1 MVVSVPLN
9 TAIARY
15 MKKLSEKQMKVKDRR
30 TRLMN
35 EILQN
40 IKTIKLFAWEEA
52 FAKKLHQVRNVEELR
67 LLRITG
73 SVSAFFN
80 FFWTA
85 IPFLVSLATFT
96 TYALTSDK
104 PLTADIIFPALSLFS
119 LLQFPIAM
127 LASIITSVIAAQVS
141 ARRLSDFLDAGELD
155 PEARKVVIPGEPQD
169 GTSRASMTPEDAA
182 LAEPAAIGDKVLT
195 IKNGEFKWS
204 RDLPVPTLQDINLT
218 VKKGE
223 LLAVLGKVGD
233 GKTSL
238 LSAIL
243 GEMHRSDG
251 EVVVRGRTAY
261 FTQGGWCMGASV
273 RDNILFGLK
282 YEPEFYQRVL
292 DACALGPD
300 LNILPNG
307 DQTEIG
313 ERGVSLSGGQ
323 RARVAL
329 ARACYA
335 RADIYLLDDPLAA
348 VDAHVGAHIFEH
360 VIGPNGMLKDKARIL
375 TLNSVAALPRCD
387 QIISVRRGI
396 ILEERGSYQEVMAKR
411 GDLYN
416 LITGIGKQPAGK
428 SQDDSERQEGEENA
442 AEGGEQYDEAFA
454 EAQKEGKKAA
464 RRVSSASMQRPKVLT
479 RKQIKADTLRQ
490 LRETS
495 TPQENRAKGSVSL
508 EVYKQYAKSS
518 NLIGVALYLLAQ
530 ALTQVFQVGRDV
542 VLKQYAARNSET
554 GGVDRSETTYFLA
567 VYGVVGISG
576 SLMICIA
583 PFILWA
589 WLVVASAR
597 KFHDGMYDSVMR
609 SPLQWFETIPTGRL
623 LNLFSRDVN
632 VIDEILPR
640 VVHSAIRTGIV
651 IIGVLVVV
659 SYSVPPFLIGIIPIA
674 IGYRF
679 ILKYYLSTSREVKR
693 LDSISKTPIFQYF
706 SETLGGLSS
715 IRAFGQESRFI
726 ATSEARVDRNQ
737 QCYFPSVS
745 CNRWLAVRI
754 EFVGSIIILTASMLA
769 VIIKTKNGGKMDAG
783 LLGLMMSQTLNTTQ
797 SLNWVVRSVSEVEQ
811 NIVSVERVISYSDL
825 TPEAPYE
832 IPEKKPPQ
840 GWPSKGEVKL
850 DSYSTRYRADLGL
863 VLKKLN
869 LSIRPGERVGVV
881 GRTGAGKSSLALALF
896 RIIEP
901 AEGTVMIDG
910 INTKEI
916 GLKDLRRGISI
927 IPQDANIWEGTLRDN
942 LDPTGSSDDAALWR
956 ALDSARLREHV
967 NSLEG
972 RLDARLSEGGTNF
985 SAGQRQLICIAR
997 AFLRNSQVLILDEA
1011 TANIDL
1017 ETDEMLQKIVRSEFK
1032 GTTITVAHRLNTIM
1046 DSDRILVLRDGE
1058 VAEFDTPENL
1068 LAKKTSIFFGMA
1080 VEAGLAKV

>member
-1 MVVSVPLN
+1 M
-9 TAIARY
+9 
-15 MKKLSEKQMKVKDRR
+15 
-30 TRLMN
+30 
-35 EILQN
+35 
-40 IKTIKLFAWEEA
+40 
-52 FAKKLHQVRNVEELR
+52 
-67 LLRITG
+67 LRITG

-85 IPFLVSLATFT
+85 VPFLVSLATFT
-96 TYALTSDK
+96 TYALTSEE

-141 ARRLSDFLDAGELD
+141 ARRLAEFLDAGELD
-155 PEARKVVIPGEPQD
+155 DDARKVILPGSSDGEPSALS
-169 GTSRASMTPEDAA
+169 TTPE
-182 LAEPAAIGDKVLT
+182 IGDDVVV
-195 IKNGEFKWS
+195 IKDGEFKWS
-204 RDLPVPTLQDINLT
+204 RDQPVPTLQDINLT

-243 GEMHRSDG
+243 GEMYRSDG
-251 EVVVRGRTAY
+251 EVTIRGRTAY
-261 FTQGGWCMGASV
+261 FSQGGWCMGASV
-273 RDNILFGLK
+273 RDNILFGLT
-282 YEPEFYQRVL
+282 YEPEFYQKVL

-348 VDAHVGAHIFEH
+348 VDAHVGAHIFEN
-360 VIGPNGMLKDKARIL
+360 VIGPKGMLKNKARIL
-375 TLNSVAALPRCD
+375 TLNAVAPLPQCD
-387 QIISVRRGI
+387 QIVSVRRGI
-396 ILEERGSYQEVMAKR
+396 IVDERGTYDEVMARK
-411 GDLYN
+411 GDLYT
-416 LITGIGKQPAGK
+416 LITGLGKQSGDRG
-428 SQDDSERQEGEENA
+428 DD
-442 AEGGEQYDEAFA
+442 
-454 EAQKEGKKAA
+454 AA
-464 RRVSSASMQRPKVLT
+464 RDEPAAMAGDEDYDDALAAAANSEDKKMSRRISSASMRRPQTLS

-495 TPQENRAKGSVSL
+495 APQENRATGSVSW

-518 NLIGVALYLLAQ
+518 NLWGVALYLLAQ
-530 ALTQVFQVGRDV
+530 LLTQVFQVGRDV

-554 GGVDRSETTYFLA
+554 GGVSKEETSYFLGLYAA
-567 VYGVVGISG
+567 VGLSG
-576 SLMICIA
+576 SLMICVA

-597 KFHDGMYDSVMR
+597 HFHDGMYASVMR
-609 SPLQWFETIPTGRL
+609 SPLQWFELIPTGRL

-640 VVHSAIRTGIV
+640 VVHSAIRTGTV
-651 IIGVLVVV
+651 VAGVLVIV
-659 SYSVPPFLIGIIPIA
+659 SYSVPPFLFAVVPLA
-674 IGYRF
+674 IGYRM
-679 ILKYYLSTSREVKR
+679 ILKYYLATSRELKR

-745 CNRWLAVRI
+745 CNRWLAIRI
-754 EFVGSIIILTASMLA
+754 EFVGSIIILIASMLA
-769 VIIKTKNGGKMDAG
+769 VAIKTKNGNMDAG

-797 SLNWVVRSVSEVEQ
+797 ALNWVVRSVSEVEQ

-832 IPEKKPPQ
+832 IPENRPPA
-840 GWPSKGEVKL
+840 GWPKKGEVEL
-850 DSYSTRYRADLGL
+850 QNYSTRYRAELGM

-869 LSIRPGERVGVV
+869 MRIQAGERIGVV

-896 RIIEP
+896 RIIEA
-901 AEGTVMIDG
+901 AEGAIIIDG
-910 INTKEI
+910 VDTSKI
-916 GLKDLRRGISI
+916 GLKDLRRSISI

-942 LDPTGSSDDAALWR
+942 LDPTGDSDDAALWR
-956 ALDSARLREHV
+956 ALDSAHLREHV

-985 SAGQRQLICIAR
+985 SSGQRQLICIAR
-997 AFLRNSQVLILDEA
+997 AFLRQSQVL
-1011 TANIDL
+1011 
-1017 ETDEMLQKIVRSEFK
+1017 
-1032 GTTITVAHRLNTIM
+1032 
-1046 DSDRILVLRDGE
+1046 
-1058 VAEFDTPENL
+1058 
-1068 LAKKTSIFFGMA
+1068 
-1080 VEAGLAKV
+1080 